1 MTTFATAA
9 DLKAIEAL
17 SLVGTYV
24 DPSSPSIQYAE
35 AGRRFYVK
43 CDDETNPKEVRDAGM
58 VVIECGVAPVRPAEY
73 LVFRVQAEVPQA
85 SQAGE

>member
-1 MTTFATAA
+1 M
-9 DLKAIEAL
+9 
-17 SLVGTYV
+17 
-24 DPSSPSIQYAE
+24 
-35 AGRRFYVK
+35 K